1 MPNLTQLRL
10 AAREIFEDVLR
21 AVDPSAAVRSAV
33 RIEGSDLTICDRR
46 FPFPPEAD
54 VFAVA
59 IGKAATT
66 MAFALDEVLGDRLI
80 DGVLAA
86 PRRASY
92 RWQYFEGG
100 HPLPNDASLEAAKA
114 AFRLLKL
121 ANHQSVIAIFLISG
135 GGSAML
141 EWPISDEMTLDDLRV
156 ANRVLIKSGA
166 SIAEINSVRRAF
178 SAVKGGRLAECAPN
192 CDQITLIVSDV
203 PAGEER
209 NVASG
214 PTLAPSNIAPDATEV
229 IARYDLGGQIPVTVL
244 RAVDAQSEIPVIM
257 SANSTKLREHFVL
270 LENNDA
276 LQAAA
281 GAATRRGFSAEI
293 ANDISDEPIEVGCE
307 KLLARLRN
315 MRESNPARMC
325 LISGGEFACP
335 VKGNGIGGRNLENAL
350 RLAIAAN
357 STQSRFSSFVALCA
371 GTDGIDGNSPAAGA
385 IVDHTTIDRALKIG
399 LDPQDFLDRSDTY
412 SFFVALGDAITT
424 GPTGTNVRDLRILLT
439 GE

>member
-1 MPNLTQLRL
+1 
-10 AAREIFEDVLR
+10 
-21 AVDPSAAVRSAV
+21 
-33 RIEGSDLTICDRR
+33 
-46 FPFPPEAD
+46 
-54 VFAVA
+54 
-59 IGKAATT
+59 
-66 MAFALDEVLGDRLI
+66 
-80 DGVLAA
+80 
-86 PRRASY
+86 
-92 RWQYFEGG
+92 
-100 HPLPNDASLEAAKA
+100 
-114 AFRLLKL
+114 
-121 ANHQSVIAIFLISG
+121 
-135 GGSAML
+135 
-141 EWPISDEMTLDDLRV
+141 
-156 ANRVLIKSGA
+156 
-166 SIAEINSVRRAF
+166 
-178 SAVKGGRLAECAPN
+178 
-192 CDQITLIVSDV
+192 
-203 PAGEER
+203 
-209 NVASG
+209 
-214 PTLAPSNIAPDATEV
+214 
-229 IARYDLGGQIPVTVL
+229 
-244 RAVDAQSEIPVIM
+244 M